1 MTATP
6 SRTLKPDL
14 ITWLATLPETDPA
27 LEAVE
32 AIRRGNGQQESETPR
47 LLLKEVAEAVGRTPS
62 YLWRLGVPEACGV
75 KNAGGYRYAKGAV
88 LAYLASP
95 DCAARVKTLHEVRR
109 SREQGGDNLSDTH
122 PRGRKARKEK
132 SPHARPP
139 SSHSIF

>member
-1 MTATP
+1 MTATLP
-6 SRTLKPDL
+6 RTLKPDL

-32 AIRRGNGQQESETPR
+32 AIRRGTGQQEAETPR

-75 KNAGGYRYAKGAV
+75 KNAGGLRYAKGAV

-95 DCAARVKTLHEVRR
+95 ECAARVKTLHGDRR
-109 SREQGGDNLSDTH
+109 SREQGRDNFSDNH
-122 PRGRKARKEK
+122 PRGRRARKDQK
-132 SPHARPP
+132 LHALTT
-139 SSHSIF
+139 SKLSAV